1 MAKGRLTIFTGYSSG
16 VGKSHIML
24 QRAIQEYGDNVVIGF
39 LNEQQRKINGIE
51 IFGSGQVGENKKI
64 YIIDELI
71 NSGNC
76 SENKKIY
83 SSNELIN
90 SGNDRKNK
98 KVYSINELINLG
110 KNNVVILDEMGMG
123 GKCVEH
129 SSFIYEDIEILLN
142 QGIDVYTST
151 NLKRFSGINDEFRR
165 ISGIGV
171 RKTVPLKYLD
181 MAEHIVLVDRE
192 PDELIKDYRMGK
204 LFNEKNQKS
213 KITKKNFT
221 PDILKEYEK
230 LTFKIL
236 ETYGEKVEIVYNKK

>member
-24 QRAIQEYGDNVVIGF
+24 QRAIHEYGDNVVIGF

-51 IFGSGQVGENKKI
+51 IFESGLV
-64 YIIDELI
+64 
-71 NSGNC
+71 

-236 ETYGEKVEIVYNKK
+236 ETYGEKVEIVYNKKWKILFKH

>member
-24 QRAIQEYGDNVVIGF
+24 QRAIQEYGDNVIIGF

-51 IFGSGQVGENKKI
+51 IFESGQV
-64 YIIDELI
+64 
-71 NSGNC
+71 
-76 SENKKIY
+76 SENKKI
-83 SSNELIN
+83 
-90 SGNDRKNK
+90 
-98 KVYSINELINLG
+98 YSINELINLG

-192 PDELIKDYRMGK
+192 PNELIKDYKMGK

-236 ETYGEKVEIVYNKK
+236 ETYGEKVEIVYNKKWKILFKH

>member
-24 QRAIQEYGDNVVIGF
+24 QQAIQEYGDNVVIGY
-39 LNEQQRKINGIE
+39 LNEQQRKINGIDNLK
-51 IFGSGQVGENKKI
+51 GGQ
-64 YIIDELI
+64 
-71 NSGNC
+71 
-76 SENKKIY
+76 
-83 SSNELIN
+83 
-90 SGNDRKNK
+90 DRKNKYSINEIINLGNNSENK
-98 KVYSINELINLG
+98 KVYSIDELINLG
-110 KNNVVILDEMGMG
+110 KNNVIILDEMGMG

-142 QGIDVYTST
+142 QGIDVYTSI
-151 NLKRFSGINDEFRR
+151 NLKRFSGINDEFRK

-181 MAEHIVLVDRE
+181 MADNIVLVDRKPE
-192 PDELIKDYRMGK
+192 ELIKDYKMGK